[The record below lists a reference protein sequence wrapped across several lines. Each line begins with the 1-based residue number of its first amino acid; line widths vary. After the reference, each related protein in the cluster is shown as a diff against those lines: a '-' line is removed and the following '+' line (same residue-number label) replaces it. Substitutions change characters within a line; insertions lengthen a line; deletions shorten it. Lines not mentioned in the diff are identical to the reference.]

1 MIIKN
6 SYPIC
11 EYDTSRTPIIKP
23 SDFLAKTLPSKCV
36 ITFFRKELNQF
47 V

>member
-23 SDFLAKTLPSKCV
+23 RLFTAQP
-36 ITFFRKELNQF
+36 
-47 V
+47 